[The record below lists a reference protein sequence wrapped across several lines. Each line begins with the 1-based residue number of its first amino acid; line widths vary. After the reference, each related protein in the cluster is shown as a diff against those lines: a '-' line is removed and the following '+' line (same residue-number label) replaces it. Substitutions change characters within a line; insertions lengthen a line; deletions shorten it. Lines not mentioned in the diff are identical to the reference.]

1 MSLLRHIRACNA
13 YDPSRFLPLWFGG
26 QRIGLVRRDNAAAL
40 ARFPAVFAVSGGEV
54 TLVAQGDFEALS
66 GTVDRVIE
74 ALVADG
80 IVAKWR
86 NEFFSVRT
94 GWGQPPLFK
103 VDRGAVSFLG
113 IRSFGVHLNGIRRD
127 ADGLK
132 LWIGRRA
139 LDKKVDPGKLD
150 NMVAGG
156 IGHGHGV
163 FETLAKEGEEEA
175 AVPAEMMRRAVPVSA
190 IVYRMEVD
198 QGVRDDALFI
208 YDLEVPAA
216 FSPRNTDGEIAEFQ
230 LMAAGAVL
238 ARARATADFKFNV
251 NLVLIDFAL
260 RHGLI
265 GSDDEEYL
273 ELLAGL
279 HRLPS

>member
-13 YDPSRFLPLWFGG
+13 YDPARFLPLRLGAE
-26 QRIGLVRRDNAAAL
+26 RIGLVRRDNAAAL
-40 ARFPAVFAVSGGEV
+40 ARFPEVFAVTEQEVVLGAGGSFDAP
-54 TLVAQGDFEALS
+54 TEA
-66 GTVDRVIE
+66 VDRVIE
-74 ALVADG
+74 TLVADG

-86 NEFFSVRT
+86 NEFFSVRA
-94 GWGQPPLFK
+94 GWGRKPLFK
-103 VDRGAVSFLG
+103 IDRGAVSFLG

-127 ADGLK
+127 ADALK

-139 LDKKVDPGKLD
+139 SDKKVAPDKLD

-163 FETLAKEGEEEA
+163 FETLVKEGEEEA
-175 AVPAEMMRRAVPVSA
+175 AVPAELMRRAVPVGA
-190 IVYRMEVD
+190 VVYRMEVK

-208 YDLEVPAA
+208 YDLELPPD
-216 FSPRNTDGEIAEFQ
+216 FTPRNTDGEIAAFE
-230 LMAAGAVL
+230 LIEAPAVL
-238 ARARATADFKFNV
+238 ERVRATAAFKFNV
-251 NLVLIDFAL
+251 NLVLIDFGL

-265 GSDDEEYL
+265 GPDDPEYL

-279 HRLPS
+279 HRPEA